1 MDNPPPPSSLS
12 PVLASPAGGTQRGTL
27 LPCKGFRIVH
37 ILLDQEP
44 SLERK
49 PWSGYMWIWY
59 QRTWIGILISP
70 LSSCGIL
77 KSIFLCSYLFNG
89 ANNPCIL
96 IHVDITQDN
105 VWKGSPDFCHKGSL
119 HMDASFPLT
128 CQIIKDS
135 VERVRTM
142 FVFTADLFDLENC
155 HTT

>member
-12 PVLASPAGGTQRGTL
+12 PVPASPAGGTQRGTL

-105 VWKGSPDFCHKGSL
+105 VWKGEPRFLPQRVTAYGRFFPSYLPNNKGFCRKGQDNVCFYSR
-119 HMDASFPLT
+119 PL
-128 CQIIKDS
+128 
-135 VERVRTM
+135 
-142 FVFTADLFDLENC
+142 
-155 HTT
+155 